1 MHLNI
6 GLRSLPDKFDK
17 LKLLLAQI
25 DNVKVP
31 LARTNLWKRYFI
43 PSAILILNA
52 RLGIFF
58 SKNPRLLWKW
68 VGGSRSHSEFFCV
81 ENLSKIPLNQYR
93 YFGVVYRMHS
103 VCIYIVKSC

>member
-25 DNVKVP
+25 DK
-31 LARTNLWKRYFI
+31 RKSTLWREQTSGKDIFI

-58 SKNPRLLWKW
+58 SPKIRDYY
-68 VGGSRSHSEFFCV
+68 GSGSPSEFFFL